1 MVKNIVAYARLKEK
15 NLKTIDPAIKQETRY
30 IAVTTLIL
38 SALMEAVYLIIG
50 QWNLT
55 VLFGNLLGAFI
66 GILNFFLLGLGLQSA
81 LKKDEKDAK
90 TTVAFSHTMRFL
102 LMGAVIVLAVL
113 LDFFAIIPTVLGL
126 FFPGIGVYLKTFI
139 LNIKGGGTT

>member
-1 MVKNIVAYARLKEK
+1 MSN
-15 NLKTIDPAIKQETRY
+15 IDPAIKQETKY
-30 IAVTTLIL
+30 IALTTLIL

-50 QWNLT
+50 QWNLA
-55 VLFGNLLGAFI
+55 VLFGNLLGAAI

-102 LMGAVIVLAVL
+102 LMGGVIVLAVL
-113 LDFFAIIPTVLGL
+113 LDSFAIIPTVLGL
-126 FFPGIGVYLKTFI
+126 FFPGVGVYLKTFI
-139 LNIKGGGTT
+139 LNKKGGGTT

>member
-1 MVKNIVAYARLKEK
+1 MSN
-15 NLKTIDPAIKQETRY
+15 IDPAIKQETKY
-30 IAVTTLIL
+30 IASTTLIL

-50 QWNLT
+50 QWNLA
-55 VLFGNLLGAFI
+55 VLFGNLLGAAI
-66 GILNFFLLGLGLQSA
+66 GVLNFFLLGLGLQSA

-102 LMGAVIVLAVL
+102 LMGGVIVLAVL

-126 FFPGIGVYLKTFI
+126 FFPGVGVYLKTFI
-139 LNIKGGGTT
+139 LNKKGGGTT

>member
-1 MVKNIVAYARLKEK
+1 MSN
-15 NLKTIDPAIKQETRY
+15 IDPAIKQETKY
-30 IAVTTLIL
+30 IAFTTLIL

-50 QWNLT
+50 QWNLA
-55 VLFGNLLGAFI
+55 VLFGNLLGAAI
-66 GILNFFLLGLGLQSA
+66 GVLNFFLLGLGLQSA

-102 LMGAVIVLAVL
+102 LMGGVIVLAVL

-126 FFPGIGVYLKTFI
+126 FFPGVGVYLKTFI
-139 LNIKGGGTT
+139 LNKKGGGTT

>member
-1 MVKNIVAYARLKEK
+1 MSK
-15 NLKTIDPAIKQETRY
+15 IDPAIKQETKY
-30 IAVTTLIL
+30 IALTTLIL

-50 QWNLT
+50 QWNLA
-55 VLFGNLLGAFI
+55 VLFGNLLGAAI
-66 GILNFFLLGLGLQSA
+66 GVLNFFLLGLGLQSA

-102 LMGAVIVLAVL
+102 LMGGVIVLAVL

-126 FFPGIGVYLKTFI
+126 FFPGVGVYLKTFI
-139 LNIKGGGTT
+139 LNKKGGGTT